1 MPTGCAAGTVRA
13 VRELML
19 DRLTAT
25 GQQALTCIAA
35 KLRVLPQDLA

>member
-1 MPTGCAAGTVRA
+1 MRCDAARMRA

-25 GQQALTCIAA
+25 DQQALTRIAA